1 MTDDGALFDVPS
13 SSPAAQSPGSGSLAD
28 VDHKNAPLAVRM
40 RPRSLDELVG
50 QQHLIAAGSPLR
62 QLIDGQQPLTLMLW
76 GPPGT
81 GKTTLASLISAT
93 TNRRFVEVSAVSAGV
108 KEVRDVIAG

>member
-1 MTDDGALFDVPS
+1 MSDDGGLFEVPESQAAPRS
-13 SSPAAQSPGSGSLAD
+13 SGSGSLSD

-50 QQHLIAAGSPLR
+50 QEHLVAPGSPLR

-81 GKTTLASLISAT
+81 GKTTLASLISTT

-108 KEVRDVIAG
+108 KEVR